1 MTPETREKRSSP
13 QEMLKRGHED
23 LHIWQEGRGVQEEGL
38 HDKMK
43 PIDNLSYS
51 IEAGVYL

>member
-13 QEMLKRGHED
+13 QEMLKRGHDD
-23 LHIWQEGRGVQEEGL
+23 LHIWQEGKGVQEEGL

-43 PIDNLSYS
+43 LIGNLSQY
-51 IEAGVYL
+51 